1 MRLAPLI
8 LSIVILGIPGNL
20 EAARP
25 ARKAVHVSSAT
36 HKVRRGETAAK
47 VARDYGLSLEQLGDL
62 NPRLNLSRLSIGTP
76 LKVKGRAELKATK
89 THVASAPLLEEP
101 QPSRLGPVVPVPS
114 IPTIRANGPVV
125 LLHLERLLPTNM
137 NPAKP
142 VSARQSVH
150 RVPPMTSQDLQPI
163 FPPTSGLEYESQ
175 VAVAL
180 GFDPAD
186 PDKLDFLWPVGTRSI
201 SSSWGPRVRTKIVRV
216 VKAKK
221 RTRRVKVRY
230 QGNHKGVDLTA
241 PMGTNVYAAQ
251 DGRVL
256 FSGRNGAYGNCIF
269 IDHGN
274 GVETRYAHHKVNI
287 AQVGDIVRRGQ
298 VIAEVGSTGVSTG
311 PHLHFEV
318 RLDGEARNPLPVLN
332 DVEEIPAEMTAYN
345 EMVRDLSK

>member
-1 MRLAPLI
+1 MRLATFV

-20 EAARP
+20 EAARLG
-25 ARKAVHVSSAT
+25 RKTLHVSSSV
-36 HKVRRGETAAK
+36 HKVRRGETASK
-47 VARDYGLSLEQLGDL
+47 VARAFGLSLEQLGDL
-62 NPRLNLSRLSIGTP
+62 NPGLNLSRLSIGTP
-76 LKVKGRAELKATK
+76 LRVKSKAGLKVAKVVQ
-89 THVASAPLLEEP
+89 VAPAPLEEDP
-101 QPSRLGPVVPVPS
+101 QPSPLGPVVPVPS
-114 IPTIRANGPVV
+114 IPAIRTNGPVV
-125 LLHLERLLPTNM
+125 LVHLERLLPTNM

-142 VSARQSVH
+142 VSAKRSVH
-150 RVPPMTSQDLQPI
+150 LVPPMTSQDLQPV
-163 FPPTSGLEYESQ
+163 FPPASGLEYESR
-175 VAVAL
+175 VAAEL

-216 VKAKK
+216 VKAR

-230 QGNHKGVDLTA
+230 TGSHKGVDLTA
-241 PMGTNVYAAQ
+241 PMGADVYAAQ
-251 DGRVL
+251 DGRVV
-256 FSGRNGAYGNCIF
+256 FSGRNGAYGNCVF

-274 GVETRYAHHKVNI
+274 GVETRYAHHKVNF

-298 VIAEVGSTGVSTG
+298 VIAEVGSTGRSTG

-345 EMVRDLSK
+345 EMVKDLSK